1 MSRDW
6 MGAYE
11 RRINRYGN
19 DYQSRIQK
27 ERERQFE
34 LYLDKSVYR
43 VLFDFNDDTHLG
55 SFEKYKQDNTETLA
69 YLLTF
74 IDLEIPTGTV
84 LQIPDKDDILKPWMV
99 YYLESIKASG
109 YNRYIMLKMT
119 HWLEWTARDGTRQ
132 SSWGY
137 MYGQENN
144 MLKDEIRSRS
154 RMDTIYSENL
164 KLSFFIMPLNPK
176 IRKDDYIIIGEGTD
190 IQEQYR
196 VTGYDRQSTPG
207 VEFVSVDPIYE
218 YDLTPAPKQQ
228 QGDDPSEFY
237 WLERGE
243 SSGGS

>member
-1 MSRDW
+1 

-43 VLFDFNDDTHLG
+43 VLFDFDDDTHLG

-74 IDLEIPTGTV
+74 IDLEIPNGTI
-84 LQIPDKDDILKPWMV
+84 LEIPDKDNILKPWMV
-99 YYLESIKASG
+99 YYLETIKASG

-119 HWLEWTARDGTRQ
+119 HFLEWTARDGSTQ
-132 SSWGY
+132 TSWAY

-154 RMDTIYSENL
+154 RMDTIYAENL
-164 KLSFFIMPLNPK
+164 KLSFFIMPLNPYV
-176 IRKDDYIIIGEGTD
+176 RKDDYLIIGEGTNV
-190 IQEQYR
+190 QEQYR

-218 YDLTPAPKQQ
+218 YDLTPAPQREET
-228 QGDDPSEFY
+228 DNPSDFY
-237 WLERGE
+237 WLE
-243 SSGGS
+243 GGNGLNGGA